1 MTSQDRKNLKLGAKR
16 QVLDHFKFYLLL
28 SILWLALYW
37 VGAEINDRHIGWVTE
52 AMTGNLHLTEYA
64 GPFSFAGLLML
75 VGAVLHAGTMLTMID
90 VDRGTVQLDQPV
102 QRSLRVF
109 ENGRYFLGWL
119 FIAIWSTV
127 FIFLWTCL
135 LVVPGIIKTL
145 SYSQAFYLYRDAY
158 DQGHPITALEA
169 ITRSRQVM
177 DGNKAFLFIMN
188 LSFILWFFLGGL
200 FWGLPSLFVMP
211 YYDLSMA
218 KFYNQLVGVA
228 QREPEAD

>member
-16 QVLDHFKFYLLL
+16 QILDQFKFYLLL

-37 VGAEINDRHIGWVTE
+37 VGAQINDRHLGWITE
-52 AMTGNLHLTEYA
+52 ALTGNLRLTDYA

-90 VDRGTVQLDQPV
+90 VDRGTLELDQPV

-135 LVVPGIIKTL
+135 FVIPGIIKTL

-158 DQGHPITALEA
+158 DQGQPITALAA

-177 DGNKAFLFIMN
+177 DGNKAFLFVMN
-188 LSFILWFFLGGL
+188 LSFIGWFILGGL

-228 QREPEAD
+228 QRGPVAD